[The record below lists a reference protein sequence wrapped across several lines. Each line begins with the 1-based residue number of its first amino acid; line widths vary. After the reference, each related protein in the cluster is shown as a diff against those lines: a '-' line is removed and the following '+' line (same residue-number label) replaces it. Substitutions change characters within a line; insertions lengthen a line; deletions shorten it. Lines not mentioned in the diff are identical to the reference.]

1 MIKKRAPLY
10 VLLLLIFAGEAVFI
24 LPFVLARVFRPT
36 VLETFQ
42 LDNIQLGLCFSVY
55 GVVAMVSYLLGGPMA
70 DKYAPRK
77 LIAIALWLT
86 ALGGVFYA
94 TFPSVPALQILYA
107 YWGFTTIFLFW
118 APMIKA
124 TRLWGGSKAQ
134 AKAFGFLDGGRGLV
148 GALFGSIGVL
158 VFSLFIESDKGIVQ
172 EINAK
177 DAFRMVILVS
187 SALVAFIGLL
197 VWLLMK
203 EGSASDTALNTE
215 QISMNQIREVIQLPS
230 VWLLMIIILCA
241 YVGYKVTDVF
251 SLYTSDVMH
260 YNSIDSAKVGTG
272 LLYMRPIVGGI
283 IGVLA
288 DRSQI
293 TRVLCLSFAVAI
305 IGAVLFAAG
314 IIVGSNTLLF
324 IISTALVAAG
334 VYGARSLYFA
344 VMEQGRI
351 PLNLTGTAVGLV
363 SLIGYTPDVF
373 AGPAIGY
380 LLESSPGIAGHQ
392 HTFIMLAVFSFG
404 GLVAGCFYHLKYRK

>member
-1 MIKKRAPLY
+1 VIKKRAPLY